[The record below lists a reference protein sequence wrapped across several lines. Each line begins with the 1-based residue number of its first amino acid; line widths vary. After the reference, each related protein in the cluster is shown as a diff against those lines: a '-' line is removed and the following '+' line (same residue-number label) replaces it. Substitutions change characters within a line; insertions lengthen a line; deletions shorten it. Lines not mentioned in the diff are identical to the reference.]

1 MKFVIPFLFA
11 PDEAVAAAPEGE
23 TAPAVDSPQ
32 PPPVAETAPAVEPEA
47 APEATTDD
55 APVESGPPPWAKS
68 LETRFEDPAVRAQ
81 VDEYLRTEH
90 QPYLTRIEQE
100 RKDALDKS
108 WVFDELNDDPA
119 AALQTIAEQIW
130 GEEKATAIVALVKD
144 GETLEDATAIV
155 EEAEEAETD
164 GEDTLDLSKL
174 PKAVRDA
181 VEFAEAQKA
190 TQAAEAEA
198 AAKAEG
204 EAAYKSWLDATT
216 AANPDIVEADLHAYA
231 YAAGGDLEAALASY
245 RTAHPKPEPPKPA
258 ASPTLTG
265 GHTTGGIQ
273 PTRPHTSLGEA
284 FGAVYDGAA
293 GTAA

>member
-1 MKFVIPFLFA
+1 MTFKIPFLFA
-11 PDEAVAAAPEGE
+11 PDEPVAGGAPEGE
-23 TAPAVDSPQ
+23 TAPSTDAPQ
-32 PPPVAETAPAVEPEA
+32 PPPVAEEAPA
-47 APEATTDD
+47 ATEE
-55 APVESGPPPWAKS
+55 APVAEPGPAPWAKS

-81 VDEYLRTEH
+81 VDEYMRTEH

-119 AALQTIAEQIW
+119 EALKTIAEQIW
-130 GEEKATAIVALVKD
+130 GEEKASAIVALVQE

-155 EEAEEAETD
+155 EEAEEAED
-164 GEDTLDLSKL
+164 VLDLDKL

-190 TQAAEAEA
+190 AQAAAAEETAKAEAETTY
-198 AAKAEG
+198 KA
-204 EAAYKSWLDATT
+204 WLDTT
-216 AANPDIVEADLHAYA
+216 TKANPDIMEADLHAYA
-231 YAAGGDLEAALASY
+231 FAAGGDLDAALASY
-245 RTAHPKPEPPKPA
+245 RTAHPKVEAPKPPP
-258 ASPTLTG
+258 SPTLTG

>member
-1 MKFVIPFLFA
+1 M
-11 PDEAVAAAPEGE
+11 PDVAETEAAAPEGE
-23 TAPAVDSPQ
+23 TALPTDAPQ
-32 PPPVAETAPAVEPEA
+32 PPPVAVEASESPVEAPLASSEPEP
-47 APEATTDD
+47 AP
-55 APVESGPPPWAKS
+55 GPAPWAKS
-68 LETRFEDPAVRAQ
+68 LETRFEDPDVRAQ
-81 VDEYLRTEH
+81 VDEYMRTEH

-100 RKDALDKS
+100 RKEALDKS

-119 AALQTIAEQIW
+119 EALKTIAEQIW
-130 GEEKATAIVALVKD
+130 GEEKASAIVALVQE

-155 EEAEEAETD
+155 EEAEDAED
-164 GEDTLDLSKL
+164 VLDLDKL

-181 VEFAEAQKA
+181 VEFAEAQKS

-198 AAKAEG
+198 TAKAEG

-245 RTAHPKPEPPKPA
+245 RTAHPKPEPSKPA
-258 ASPTLTG
+258 PSPTLTG